1 MTRESVGLARAE
13 KKLGVFDHV
22 DLPVSDIEATTR
34 FYRIVLEPLGYR
46 QTSTNPPEF
55 GALSFVHST
64 APKQLHLA
72 FIAESQ
78 AAVDLFHA
86 AGVEAGYLANGE
98 PGPRAY
104 AADYYAAY
112 LLDPDGHNVEAVY
125 RSPETRSRWAWLGAG
140 VVSAAN
146 D

>member
-1 MTRESVGLARAE
+1 LKRIRLACGGKRLA
-13 KKLGVFDHV
+13 VFDHV
-22 DLPVSDIEATTR
+22 DLPASDIEAATR

-46 QTSTNPPEF
+46 QTSADPPEF
-55 GALSFVHST
+55 GALSFVHSP
-64 APKQLHLA
+64 APKRLHLA

-78 AAVDLFHA
+78 GAVDLFHA
-86 AGVEAGYLANGE
+86 VGVEAGYLSNGE
-98 PGPRAY
+98 PGLRAY

-125 RSPETRSRWAWLGAG
+125 RSAETRSRWAWLGAG
-140 VVSAAN
+140 VVSSAK